1 MTSRH
6 FASMAA
12 TRRILSLR
20 SLAGP
25 LGLAAASALH
35 AQPQQPVGTISTRAD
50 AAFIHQFASDLDD
63 GGDVG
68 VTSAAFNG
76 DLVRSLEAG
85 RSIGLGLG
93 YKADFFSFGGDSGL
107 GDLDPW
113 DTIHTLTLSGS
124 YATPLGDDWDFR
136 IAPSITAA
144 GESSASVSDSLTYG
158 AVFAFTR
165 QFSDTLTLGLGA
177 GVFTGLEDTR
187 GFPLIAIRWNF
198 APGWTLQNPLHP
210 GPAGPA
216 GLEVAYATD
225 TWEFGIGGAYRS
237 YRFRL
242 ADDAATPD
250 GIGEYT
256 SVPIFVRASRP
267 ITENI
272 KLNLFG
278 GVLFGGSIDLENSNG
293 RDLADSDFDPAPML
307 AFSVSGRF

>member
-6 FASMAA
+6 FTSMVAIRRFPFLRPASGLLVLVVATAA
-12 TRRILSLR
+12 
-20 SLAGP
+20 
-25 LGLAAASALH
+25 H
-35 AQPQQPVGTISTRAD
+35 AQPQLPAGTITTRAD
-50 AAFIHQFASDLDD
+50 ATFIQQFASDLDD
-63 GGDVG
+63 GGDLG
-68 VTSAAFNG
+68 VTSAGFSG
-76 DLVRSLEAG
+76 DFIRSLDAG

-93 YKADFFSFGGDSGL
+93 YMADFFSFGGDAGP
-107 GDLDPW
+107 GNLDPW
-113 DTIHTLTLSGS
+113 DTIHNLTLSGS
-124 YATPLGDDWDFR
+124 YATPFRDDWNFR

-187 GFPLIAIRWNF
+187 GFPLLAIRWNF

-242 ADDAATPD
+242 ADDAPTPD

-256 SVPIFVRASRP
+256 SVPLFFRASRP

-278 GVLFGGSIDLENSNG
+278 GVLFGGSIELENSNG
-293 RDLADSDFDPAPML
+293 GGLVDSDFDPAPIL
-307 AFSVSGRF
+307 AFSLSGRF

>member
-1 MTSRH
+1 MTSH
-6 FASMAA
+6 HHP
-12 TRRILSLR
+12 SLLVDRNFPSIR
-20 SLAGP
+20 SLAG
-25 LGLAAASALH
+25 LFGLATATALH
-35 AQPQQPVGTISTRAD
+35 AQPPLPAGTISTRAD

-68 VTSAAFNG
+68 VTSADFNF
-76 DLVRSLEAG
+76 DLARSLDAG
-85 RSIGLGLG
+85 RSIGFGLG
-93 YKADFFSFGGDSGL
+93 YQADFFSFGGDAGL
-107 GDLDPW
+107 GNFDPW
-113 DTIHTLTLSGS
+113 DTIHTLSLRGS
-124 YATPLGDDWDFR
+124 YVSPVGDDWDFR

-165 QFSDTLTLGLGA
+165 RFSDTLTMGLGA
-177 GVFTGLEDTR
+177 GVYTGLEETR
-187 GFPLIAIRWNF
+187 GFPLLAIRWNF

-242 ADDAATPD
+242 ADDASTPD

-256 SVPIFVRASRP
+256 SVPLFVRASRP

-278 GVLFGGSIDLENSNG
+278 GVLFGGSIELENSNG
-293 RDLADSDFDPAPML
+293 GSVADSDFDPAPIL